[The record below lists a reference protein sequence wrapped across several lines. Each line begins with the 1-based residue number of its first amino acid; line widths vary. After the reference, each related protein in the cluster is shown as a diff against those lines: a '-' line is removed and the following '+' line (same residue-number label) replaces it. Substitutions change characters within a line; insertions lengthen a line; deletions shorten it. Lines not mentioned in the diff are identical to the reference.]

1 MEIIKIAIIGVV
13 SAVLAVLLKKE
24 RAEFSVI
31 VSLTAGIIIL
41 LSVVGYLE
49 NVLEQL
55 RQMAELAGL
64 SASILK
70 VLLKITAIGY
80 ITQFASDLCKDA
92 GQSAIGSK
100 IEVGG
105 KLLIIAASLPIFT
118 SLLEVI
124 AELFI

>member
-13 SAVLAVLLKKE
+13 AAVLAVLLKKE
-24 RAEFSVI
+24 RAEFALLI
-31 VSLTAGIIIL
+31 SLTAGIIIL
-41 LSVVGYLE
+41 MSVAGYLGE
-49 NVLEQL
+49 VLEQI
-55 RQMAELAGL
+55 RHMAELAGL

-80 ITQFASDLCKDA
+80 ITQFASELCKDA
-92 GQSAIGSK
+92 GQAAIGSK

-105 KLLIIAASLPIFT
+105 KLLIMAASLPIFT

-124 AELFI
+124 AELFV